1 MSNRHFAEENS
12 MKRFK
17 RFEPNTKI
25 VMVSRTIGELVFII
39 VILAIDF
46 LPFSFRLFVALFT
59 GISLLTGWIL
69 TIANLTDKP
78 LLKDIGFYFEHIL
91 AVILFMGVAYMLWP
105 YLGLT
110 FMFALFPT
118 IIAVTMVARFKK
130 GLIISIFYVLGFIVL
145 YFFLRDKPTIFEYL
159 FTVPLIIS
167 VSLLTAFVTKEIE
180 RLAITDNLTSVY
192 NQRYFK
198 QKLES
203 YVRNP
208 GKEGRFALLLV
219 DVDDFKSY
227 NDNYGHLEGDRIL
240 KKVAESMSMQLRK
253 TDSLSRY
260 GGEEFVAILP
270 EADLKGAKK
279 VAEKIRTA
287 VHESLNIAKVTV
299 SVGISVFPKNGRK
312 EETILKAAD
321 MAMYEAKRKGKNQVC
336 VA

>member
-1 MSNRHFAEENS
+1 M
-12 MKRFK
+12 
-17 RFEPNTKI
+17 
-25 VMVSRTIGELVFII
+25 
-39 VILAIDF
+39 
-46 LPFSFRLFVALFT
+46 PFSFRLFVALFT

-69 TIANLTDKP
+69 TIANLTDRP

-118 IIAVTMVARFKK
+118 VIAVTMVARFKK
-130 GLIISIFYVLGFIVL
+130 GLIISIFYVLGFIAL

-167 VSLLTAFVTKEIE
+167 VSLLTAFLTKEIE

-240 KKVAESMSMQLRK
+240 KKVANSMSLQLRK

-270 EADLKGAKK
+270 DADLKGARI

-312 EETILKAAD
+312 EEAILKAAD